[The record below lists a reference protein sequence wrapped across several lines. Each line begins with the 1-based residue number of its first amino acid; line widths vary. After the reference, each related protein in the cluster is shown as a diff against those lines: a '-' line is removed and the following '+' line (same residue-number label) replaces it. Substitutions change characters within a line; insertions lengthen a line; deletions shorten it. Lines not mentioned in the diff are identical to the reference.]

1 MRARLSAGQQ
11 EDLVALLR
19 RVLVTELQLIMLVL
33 VLVLIQFVLCFVS
46 SCYMA
51 SCALW
56 KSLQSSSTPSRSKG
70 SCPTTSHQR
79 VKDDSCL

>member
-19 RVLVTELQLIMLVL
+19 RVLVTELQLIML

-79 VKDDSCL
+79 VKDDSCP

>member
-1 MRARLSAGQQ
+1 MRARLSAGQR

-19 RVLVTELQLIMLVL
+19 RVLVTELQLIML

-56 KSLQSSSTPSRSKG
+56 KSLQSSSTPSRSEG

-79 VKDDSCL
+79 VNDDSCP

>member
-33 VLVLIQFVLCFVS
+33 VFTQSVLCFVG
-46 SCYMA
+46 SCSMA
-51 SCALW
+51 SYVL
-56 KSLQSSSTPSRSKG
+56 
-70 SCPTTSHQR
+70 
-79 VKDDSCL
+79 